1 MQARQSVLKLRL
13 LEHRVPQINKNLNYI
28 YLLLDGPYGQHQVRL
43 QRVLN
48 RIQNSLNLEQVH
60 KGAIREHPRPDERII
75 FAKDGAA
82 VVHLDN

>member
-13 LEHRVPQINKNLNYI
+13 LEHRVPQINKNLNNI

-48 RIQNSLNLEQVH
+48 RIQNSLNLELIH
-60 KGAIREHPRPDERII
+60 KGAILFHPWPDERRI
-75 FAKDGAA
+75 FAKNGAA
-82 VVHLDN
+82 VVHLDI